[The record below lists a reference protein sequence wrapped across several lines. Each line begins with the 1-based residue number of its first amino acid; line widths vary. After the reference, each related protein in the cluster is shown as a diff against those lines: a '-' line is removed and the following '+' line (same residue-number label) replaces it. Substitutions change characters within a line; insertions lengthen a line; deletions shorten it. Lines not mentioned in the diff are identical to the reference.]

1 MFDIHLLRVEQFV
14 SIEVYIIVFRRREDF
29 QLRTVWQMNKK
40 KHKSD
45 NE

>member
-40 KHKSD
+40 KT
-45 NE
+45 